1 MQIESTPS
9 IRFEFDRQASL
20 IEELAA
26 RRREDIRRRAFE
38 DIERDEARQDKVRK
52 DEKDQKE
59 DAEFLDHLRE
69 TELAD
74 SKRIAE
80 FTAQLDRYDAMTVE
94 ALQENERAAAEVRE
108 RIRAALAGA
117 VQLPD
122 GRHVFKTEDGTA
134 VFDEHGEAV
143 SSDEIRPE
151 DIEDSRPP
159 AESYFADRSSQ
170 ETLTKE
176 RQDLLAFQQRLDTA
190 RETIGKDELTNGDL
204 DALKDD
210 IDAAMP
216 PGLRKAQENTAERT
230 GPDTDPAAL
239 RRYAG
244 PDTNAVSA
252 GMFSAP
258 KPGF

>member
-1 MQIESTPS
+1 MQIPAAPS
-9 IRFEFDRQASL
+9 IRLEFDQASL

-38 DIERDEARQDKVRK
+38 DMDRDDVRQEKERK
-52 DEKDQKE
+52 DEKDR
-59 DAEFLDHLRE
+59 DDHAAFLESLRE
-69 TELAD
+69 AALAD

-108 RIRAALAGA
+108 RIRAALDGA

-143 SSDEIRPE
+143 SPDEIRPE
-151 DIEDSRPP
+151 DI
-159 AESYFADRSSQ
+159 AESKWKFEAYWADRTSE
-170 ETLTKE
+170 ETLAKQ
-176 RQDLLAFQQRLDTA
+176 RQGLLALQERLDTA
-190 RETIGKDELTNGDL
+190 REKVGKGGLTNGDL
-204 DALKDD
+204 DALEND

-216 PGLRKAQENTAERT
+216 PELRKAQENAPERAGT
-230 GPDTDPAAL
+230 VTDPAGQ
-239 RRYAG
+239 RRYEG
-244 PDTNAVSA
+244 PDAGAVSLSPRPA
-252 GMFSAP
+252 W
-258 KPGF
+258 